1 MPTVTRM
8 PRMHPFPPITPASW
22 VMRSSCI
29 MLFSS
34 QAPNG
39 SNNSAGQL
47 NLHTPPP
54 AGASLSTF
62 VGRFMLQANACRRP
76 EHGTTCVRFG
86 GNSPRCVRG
95 FLRFALRHIDSQ
107 ENCYDLI
114 VGTGV

>member
-39 SNNSAGQL
+39 SNSSAGQL

-62 VGRFMLQANACRRP
+62 VGRFMLQANAAVDLSTGLLVFASVETAQGACADSS
-76 EHGTTCVRFG
+76 G
-86 GNSPRCVRG
+86 
-95 FLRFALRHIDSQ
+95 LRLRHIDSQ
-107 ENCYDLI
+107 E
-114 VGTGV
+114 